1 MHRLGHGRLDLLL
14 CFCSNHKI
22 KRKHAAARQ
31 WKMPHSRSRQVVL
44 GRWWAKMRTCI
55 ACRHGCHKSCFI
67 AFRLLDTR
75 GLPPI
80 ILTTQTLHVT
90 PDYISHVPFHWLRFS
105 PSANYTHTIKI
116 SLKPPFNTW
125 WVLFAFISLL
135 AIASLRS
142 QFSILLSSSNF
153 LALV

>member
-67 AFRLLDTR
+67 AFRLLATR

-105 PSANYTHTIKI
+105 PSANYTHYKNQSQTTIQHMVSI
-116 SLKPPFNTW
+116 VCIYFSPSDSIFMEP
-125 WVLFAFISLL
+125 VLY
-135 AIASLRS
+135 
-142 QFSILLSSSNF
+142 SI
-153 LALV
+153 V